1 MKKGIHYWA
10 LPQKLNLREKM
21 RFAKKMGFDGLELVI
36 LETGELRLDSNEDE
50 LEAIRRAAQEEDIE
64 IIALSNSLNWKCS
77 LTSDNDV
84 VRDKAKNMIIRQ
96 LQIASSLKVEVI
108 LALPGFVGMDFIT
121 NDLHPAVSTHDGINY
136 HPGHEVIHYEL
147 AYQRSLAAFR
157 EIAPLAE
164 QMNIT
169 IGIENIWNQFMLS
182 PIEMRNFIDQI
193 GSEYVQVY
201 FDVGN
206 VLPYGHPEQWIR
218 ILGSRIKRVHV
229 KDFIHGCP
237 SLKGFVNL
245 LCGDIDF
252 TNVMNALREIDYN
265 SWITAEVNEK
275 PGFPEFTA
283 QSTSLALD
291 QMMKLGSGR
300 ESNDYVCD

>member
-10 LPQKLNLREKM
+10 LPQALSLREKM
-21 RFAKKMGFDGLELVI
+21 RFAKRMGFDGLELVI
-36 LETGELRLDSNEDE
+36 LETGDLRLDSKEDE
-50 LEAIRRAAQEEDIE
+50 LEAIRCAAQEEGVE

-77 LTSDNDV
+77 LTSEVDK
-84 VRDKAKNMIIRQ
+84 VREKAKNMLIRQ
-96 LQIASSLKVEVI
+96 LQIAAALKVEII
-108 LALPGFVGMDFIT
+108 LALPGFVSMNFIT
-121 NDLHPAVSTHDGINY
+121 NDLHPSVSTHDGMNY
-136 HPGHEVIHYEL
+136 HPGQEVIHYEI

-157 EIAPLAE
+157 EIAPVAE
-164 QMNIT
+164 QMGIM

-182 PIEMRNFIDQI
+182 PIEMRSFIDEI
-193 GSEYVQVY
+193 GSEYIQSY

-206 VLPYGHPEQWIR
+206 VLPFGHPEQWIR

-229 KDFIHGCP
+229 KDFVRGSS

-245 LCGDIDF
+245 LSGDVDF
-252 TNVMNALREIDYN
+252 TEVMKALCEVGYD

-283 QSTSLALD
+283 QSSSIALD
-291 QMMKLGSGR
+291 QILMLGSR
-300 ESNDYVCD
+300 KESNDYV